1 MEETQDYRKQSSI
14 RGSDNRAQVHSE
26 TGECDDRLAVGKRER
41 IGQKLGQKLGQV
53 KLAPSTAAWM
63 TRKGFNSERGF
74 GNL

>member
-26 TGECDDRLAVGKRER
+26 TGECGDRLAVGKRGR
-41 IGQKLGQKLGQV
+41 IGQKLGQV
-53 KLAPSTAAWM
+53 KLAPSTTART
-63 TRKGFNSERGF
+63 TRKGFNSERGS